1 VTAPPAFPL
10 SGTTWSFDF
19 RRGLRPAAHHFEE
32 TTVHRLLIGKTC
44 RVGFSVAFIACIAA
58 LAALAWLPAGAVM
71 RTALGGHAE
80 HFVAW
85 LGTTIVMGLTCQG
98 RSRLAQAVLLV
109 VYAAVLEAGQ
119 LQASGRHASLHDF
132 AFSAAGVATG
142 VLGLLLMRVRLP
154 AALPFVARRRD
165 GAVRS

>member
-1 VTAPPAFPL
+1 M
-10 SGTTWSFDF
+10 
-19 RRGLRPAAHHFEE
+19 PAAAHIEE
-32 TTVHRLLIGKTC
+32 TTVHRLLVAKTC
-44 RVGFSVAFIACIAA
+44 SVGVSVAFIACIAS
-58 LAALAWLPAGAVM
+58 LAALAWLPAGAVT

-85 LGTTIVMGLTCQG
+85 LGTAIVMGLTCPG
-98 RSRLAQAVLLV
+98 RPRPATQAVLLI

-132 AFSAAGVATG
+132 AFSAAGVAMG
-142 VLGLLLMRVRLP
+142 CLGLFL
-154 AALPFVARRRD
+154 LPFVSRRRD

>member
-1 VTAPPAFPL
+1 M
-10 SGTTWSFDF
+10 
-19 RRGLRPAAHHFEE
+19 
-32 TTVHRLLIGKTC
+32 HRLLFAKTC
-44 RVGFSVAFIACIAA
+44 SVGFSVAFIACIAA
-58 LAALAWLPAGAVM
+58 LAALAWLPAGAVT

-80 HFVAW
+80 HFIAW

-98 RSRLAQAVLLV
+98 RPRLAARAVLLV

-142 VLGLLLMRVRLP
+142 VLGLLLMRVRFP

-165 GAVRS
+165 GAVGS

>member
-1 VTAPPAFPL
+1 
-10 SGTTWSFDF
+10 
-19 RRGLRPAAHHFEE
+19 
-32 TTVHRLLIGKTC
+32 VHRLLIGKTSSIAL
-44 RVGFSVAFIACIAA
+44 SVAFIACIAA
-58 LAALAWLPAGAVM
+58 LAALAWLPAGAVT
-71 RTALGGHAE
+71 RTPLGGHAE

-98 RSRLAQAVLLV
+98 RPRLAQAVLLI

-132 AFSAAGVATG
+132 AFSAAGVAAG
-142 VLGLLLMRVRLP
+142 VLGLFVMRVWLQ

>member
-1 VTAPPAFPL
+1 M
-10 SGTTWSFDF
+10 
-19 RRGLRPAAHHFEE
+19 
-32 TTVHRLLIGKTC
+32 HRLLIGKTC
-44 RVGFSVAFIACIAA
+44 SIGFSVAFTACIAA
-58 LAALAWLPAGAVM
+58 LAALAWLPAGAVT

-85 LGTTIVMGLTCQG
+85 LGTAIVMGLACPG
-98 RSRLAQAVLLV
+98 RPRPATQAVLLI

-142 VLGLLLMRVRLP
+142 VLGLCLVRVRLA